1 MSKAFFTR
9 VAWLLLAIPGATCLA
24 LDYSGR
30 QNNEATF
37 ESLAEARINGPVA
50 VAKLQGNAGRFVSHP
65 VLDGY
70 PDGTTWI
77 YRSPNLYGGRAAA
90 RLNTNILVFV
100 ERAFADHGAA
110 RQYLEDLG
118 LVRIIDEAIGSVIL
132 VTPAD
137 GKAFGAGDQKY
148 YYALQTAL
156 LAQKAGAGGREGAR
170 YADAEY
176 FGGFGYTY
184 VVGIDGGATYLN
196 DYVAGTLD
204 YVSRIAGMLLVN
216 GTMQDVRQVAASVP
230 AYLVNA
236 PEKVVSR
243 YQAAND
249 TDAYSIAGDV
259 ETFFNQHLPL
269 KRVVV
274 AHQATPD
281 LPAILSDAY
290 YNLFTHAMR
299 VPVGRPGLHSAST
312 PYQGYSMDQ
321 APLSLTERNAV
332 FNSATRDG
340 IQVFERKD
348 DRFRK
353 LAAPNGEYLQTWFD
367 YLPAEVVDGTAPKAS
382 VPLVLALH
390 GGGDDPRQFV
400 EEIGLLPLAGSE
412 RFAIVAPEHQSALP
426 TASDSLPALVEYTLR
441 RWPAL
446 DPSRVYVTGY
456 SLGGA
461 ATLRAINGKP
471 SLFAAAV
478 PMAAAPYTGTPEEVR
493 QFDSTDLPVMFTTSE
508 FDLPG
513 AFDQANGRIAANYQ
527 AQLNLFLG
535 YNGMPAIDTFDF
547 DRYPLVGFRADTMD
561 RLRRN
566 GEYDSY
572 RWYIHD
578 AAGVPMVAVSY
589 TSSLMHALYPEYG
602 KIAWEFFRHYSR
614 NPRTGAIGYRR

>member
-1 MSKAFFTR
+1 MSKAVFTR
-9 VAWLLLAIPGATCLA
+9 LAWLLLAVPAAACLA

-30 QNNEATF
+30 QKNEATF
-37 ESLAEARINGPVA
+37 ESLAQARINGPLA
-50 VAKLQGNAGRFVSHP
+50 VAKLEGNTGRFVSHP

-100 ERAFADHGAA
+100 ERAFADQRAA
-110 RQYLEDLG
+110 RQYLEELG
-118 LVRIIDEAIGSVIL
+118 LIRIIDEAIGSVVL

-156 LAQKAGAGGREGAR
+156 LAQKAGAGGRDGAR

-184 VVGIDGGATYLN
+184 VIGIDGGATYLN

-216 GTMQDVRQVAASVP
+216 GTMQDVRQVAGLVP
-230 AYLVNA
+230 VYLVNA
-236 PEKVVSR
+236 PEQVVAR
-243 YQAAND
+243 YRAANGTNAYASTPD
-249 TDAYSIAGDV
+249 TQ
-259 ETFFNQHLPL
+259 TWFNQHLPL
-269 KRVVV
+269 RRVVV
-274 AHQATPD
+274 ARQSGRA
-281 LPAILSDAY
+281 LPAIISDAY

-312 PYQGYSMDQ
+312 PWQGYSMDQ
-321 APLSLTERNAV
+321 APLSLSERNAV

-348 DRFRK
+348 ERFRK

-367 YLPAEVVDGTAPKAS
+367 YLPREVVDGSAPRGS

-400 EEIGLLPLAGSE
+400 EEIGLLPLAGTQ
-412 RFAIVAPEHQSALP
+412 RFAIVAPEHQSSLP
-426 TASDSLPALVEYTLR
+426 TASASLPALVEYTLR

-478 PMAAAPYTGTPEEVR
+478 PMAAAPYTGTPEEVK
-493 QFDSTDLPVMFTTSE
+493 QFDKVDLPVMFTTSQ
-508 FDLPG
+508 FDLAG

-527 AQLNLFLG
+527 QQLNLFLG
-535 YNGMPAIDTFDF
+535 YNGMQPARFDF
-547 DRYPLVGFRADTMD
+547 DRFPLVGFRADYMD
-561 RLRRN
+561 RMRRN
-566 GEYDSY
+566 GEYDSS
-572 RWYIHD
+572 RWYINNGT
-578 AAGVPMVAVSY
+578 GVPMVAVSY
-589 TSSLMHALYPEYG
+589 TSGLMHALYPEYG
-602 KIAWEFFRHYSR
+602 KIAWEFFSHYSR
-614 NPRTGAIGYRR
+614 NPRTGAIEYRR